1 LLYIIKKRKKRKKR
15 KEKKEEEKRKKRK
28 VKERREK
35 ERERKGRKKMEKL
48 LGSKLYS
55 KSKGGDISIAEG
67 LGDAK
72 YVMVYFR

>member
-1 LLYIIKKRKKRKKR
+1 
-15 KEKKEEEKRKKRK
+15 
-28 VKERREK
+28 
-35 ERERKGRKKMEKL
+35 MEKL

>member
-1 LLYIIKKRKKRKKR
+1 MLNLRKKNLLTQQIAHRKK
-15 KEKKEEEKRKKRK
+15 
-28 VKERREK
+28 KERREK